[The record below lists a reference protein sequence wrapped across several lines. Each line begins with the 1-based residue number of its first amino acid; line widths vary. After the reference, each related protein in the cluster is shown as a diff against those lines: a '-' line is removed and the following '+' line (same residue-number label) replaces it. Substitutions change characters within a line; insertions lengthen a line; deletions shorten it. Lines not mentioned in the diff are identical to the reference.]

1 MSRKKQVNQKITA
14 LYCRISLDDGSDNES
29 MSISN
34 QKLMLRDFAEKNGMF
49 QYEYYVDD
57 GYTGRNFNRPSFQRM
72 IADIEAG
79 KIGCVITKDLS
90 RLGRNYIE
98 AGSYIEIFFPK
109 HNVRYIAITDGVDSL
124 TRQEMDIT
132 PFKNILNDMYS
143 RDISKKVL
151 AGRMTRSRQGKF
163 CGGQPPLGLMRD
175 PDDRGHLILDPE
187 TAPVIRKIYDMA
199 LDGWGCMRIAKQLM
213 DDKVPITRVKS
224 NTECDVNYYA
234 WGGARISHIL
244 RNPFYKGAHLVCRT
258 HQKGIRSN
266 TYDIIPREDWEIIE
280 DCHEAIV
287 SPEEWEQVQSII
299 DRRPTIMKGNS
310 CPFYNLFHGIIY
322 CATCG
327 KSMQVR
333 YEKVGRTGKN
343 RFTGEMREPIDKAY
357 YICQTYN
364 RLGKNACTSHKIEAR
379 DLYDLVLKDIQEL
392 AAMALQDADAFYSRL
407 CRRMERQYQTDAS
420 EVQRE
425 CEKLEVRNQEI
436 DDLFLNL
443 YTDKAKGILSEQRFL
458 KLTSAMEQEQEANR
472 KRLQD
477 LSLLIRRTESQ
488 ESDVQTFIHEIRQYA
503 AIQELDEAMLHRLI
517 SRIVV
522 GEMKKVDGQKQQ
534 EVKIIYNFVGE
545 IPE

>member
-1 MSRKKQVNQKITA
+1 
-14 LYCRISLDDGSDNES
+14 
-29 MSISN
+29 
-34 QKLMLRDFAEKNGMF
+34 
-49 QYEYYVDD
+49 
-57 GYTGRNFNRPSFQRM
+57 
-72 IADIEAG
+72 
-79 KIGCVITKDLS
+79 
-90 RLGRNYIE
+90 
-98 AGSYIEIFFPK
+98 
-109 HNVRYIAITDGVDSL
+109 
-124 TRQEMDIT
+124 
-132 PFKNILNDMYS
+132 
-143 RDISKKVL
+143 
-151 AGRMTRSRQGKF
+151 
-163 CGGQPPLGLMRD
+163 
-175 PDDRGHLILDPE
+175 
-187 TAPVIRKIYDMA
+187 
-199 LDGWGCMRIAKQLM
+199 
-213 DDKVPITRVKS
+213 
-224 NTECDVNYYA
+224 
-234 WGGARISHIL
+234 
-244 RNPFYKGAHLVCRT
+244 
-258 HQKGIRSN
+258 
-266 TYDIIPREDWEIIE
+266 
-280 DCHEAIV
+280 
-287 SPEEWEQVQSII
+287 
-299 DRRPTIMKGNS
+299 
-310 CPFYNLFHGIIY
+310 
-322 CATCG
+322 
-327 KSMQVR
+327 MQVR
-333 YEKVGRTGKN
+333 YEKVGRTGKS
-343 RFTGEMREPIDKAY
+343 RFTGKMREPIDKAY

-420 EVQRE
+420 EAQRE